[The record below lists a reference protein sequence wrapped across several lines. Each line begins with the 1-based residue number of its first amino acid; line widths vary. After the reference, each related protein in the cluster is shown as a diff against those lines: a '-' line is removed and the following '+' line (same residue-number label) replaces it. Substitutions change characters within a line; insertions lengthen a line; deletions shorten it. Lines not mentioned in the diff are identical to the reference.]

1 MKKFCI
7 LALMCCAMF
16 AQAQRYEVGQIIPQG
31 TWNALV
37 VYVDESG
44 EHGLLMSPTAMRE
57 GTLVLKSAAKA
68 ANMTIEEL
76 VATMPLPLMS
86 KGEKD
91 AKIVKVMKEMM
102 KQNLNGT
109 NGQDNCKNIAEYCEA
124 NGLSMDAYFPEAT
137 WAASLGEG
145 WFIPGTDE
153 LELYASVIAKG
164 VGKEKDKKLSG
175 LTKFDVKR
183 DSLNKKIQDDYQ
195 SGETGGVIMYFPSSI
210 CSSTFGCN
218 KTFEKANKKKIVKVN
233 GGSSSGG
240 GLLGIATGI
249 ATMIANNVD
258 YPYYGLTLYQANNF
272 AHYYMFNKK
281 GVDYQPYTNAFK
293 WF

>member
-1 MKKFCI
+1 MKKICL
-7 LALMCCAMF
+7 LALICCAMF
-16 AQAQRYEVGQIIPQG
+16 VQAQRYEVGQVIPQG
-31 TWNALV
+31 TWSALV

-57 GTLVLKSAAKA
+57 GTLVLKSAAKT
-68 ANMTIEEL
+68 ANMTVEEL

-86 KGEKD
+86 QGEKN
-91 AKIVKVMKEMM
+91 AKIIKVMKEMM

-109 NGQDNCKNIAEYCEA
+109 NGQDNCKNIADYCEA
-124 NGLSMDAYFPEAT
+124 NGLSMEAYFPEAA

-153 LELYASVIAKG
+153 LELYAGVIAKG

-195 SGETGGVIMYFPSSI
+195 LGGTGGVYFPSSI

-233 GGSSSGG
+233 GGSGG
-240 GLLGIATGI
+240 GLLGI

-258 YPYYGLTLYQANNF
+258 YPYYGLTLYNANF

-281 GVDYQPYTNAFK
+281 GVDYQPFTNAFK